1 MRIKFEKGMTPERV
15 AEAFVKF
22 VRENDLVIGAVNIY
36 VQTYD
41 EQMKPEK
48 FNSGKDEYYV
58 CKPNE
63 KIIDEYA
70 EDIAHIRRGRLK
82 AVNE

>member
-15 AEAFVKF
+15 AEAFVKY
-22 VRENDLVIGAVNIY
+22 VRENKLVIGSVNIY

-41 EQMKPEK
+41 EQMNPEK
-48 FNSGKDEYYV
+48 FNRRDDYIV
-58 CKPNE
+58 CKPVSE
-63 KIIDEYA
+63 KVISEYS
-70 EDIAHIRRGRLK
+70 EDVAQIRRSRLK